1 MLSLHRLYWLKLL
14 FTFQELQNPLK
25 YLMHTVKPRS
35 VCTVGRVH
43 SQQYPCTSEMLQLN
57 WWKVWVTVQDTSI
70 IPHLMAL
77 LIRLIY
83 LQKCK
88 VLISLHG
95 AKTNLG
101 EMMFKK
107 CGVPHSN
114 IAFFFSRIE
123 LLDILNNFMLCF
135 VNRVRQI
142 GVFLKESNCKH

>member
-1 MLSLHRLYWLKLL
+1 M
-14 FTFQELQNPLK
+14 
-25 YLMHTVKPRS
+25 
-35 VCTVGRVH
+35 
-43 SQQYPCTSEMLQLN
+43 
-57 WWKVWVTVQDTSI
+57 
-70 IPHLMAL
+70 
-77 LIRLIY
+77 
-83 LQKCK
+83 
-88 VLISLHG
+88 LISLHG

-123 LLDILNNFMLCF
+123 LLNVLNNYVLCF